1 MTHYAM
7 PPVRMKLV
15 ARRVHTFSNLSFVFA
30 YEEVFEEVT
39 EELESAVLEGV
50 AGTVEQLQEVQV
62 ILQMRQWHHVVR
74 AERRVA
80 PVDDGFQVRGR
91 DFGGRD
97 VEAEDLESKV
107 GIGEVFPTPLR
118 CMMSLGPASGLVRR
132 SRRPK
137 DRAYVPSPVRLGLH
151 EARIDRRLRR
161 VPSRQHSQRRA
172 IEISGLC
179 GSKAQLGPTP

>member
-1 MTHYAM
+1 M
-7 PPVRMKLV
+7 
-15 ARRVHTFSNLSFVFA
+15 VFA

-50 AGTVEQLQEVQV
+50 AGTVEQFQEVQV
-62 ILQMRQWHHVVR
+62 ILQMRQRHHVVR

-80 PVDDGFQVRGR
+80 PVDDGFQVLGR

-107 GIGEVFPTPLR
+107 GVGEVFPTPLR
-118 CMMSLGPASGLVRR
+118 CMSLSPASGPVRC

-151 EARIDRRLRR
+151 EARTDRRLRR

-172 IEISGLC
+172 IEISALC
-179 GSKAQLGPTP
+179 GSKAQLELTP